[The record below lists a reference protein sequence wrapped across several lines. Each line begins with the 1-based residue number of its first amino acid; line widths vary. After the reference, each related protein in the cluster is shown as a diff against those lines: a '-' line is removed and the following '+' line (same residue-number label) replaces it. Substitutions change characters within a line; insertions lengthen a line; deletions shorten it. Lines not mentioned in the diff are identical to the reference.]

1 MSNMLENRTWEPV
14 KDVGQPRIDAVWKFK
29 TKLDPDGKMIRKA
42 RLVARGC
49 KQSKSESI
57 YAHVPSSTTIKA
69 FLAIVANRQLKL
81 EQLDIKAAY
90 LNSHLNEEI
99 YMTIPERFPNK
110 GRLCRLNKAIY
121 GLKQAFQA
129 WIAEFE
135 SFMKKNK
142 FVNSEVDTC
151 LY

>member
-14 KDVGQPRIDAVWKFK
+14 KDVGQPRIDAMWKFK
-29 TKLDPDGKMIRKA
+29 MKLDPDGKMIRKA
-42 RLVARGC
+42 RPVARGC
-49 KQSKSESI
+49 KQSKSKSI

-99 YMTIPERFPNK
+99 YMTIPGFPNK
-110 GRLCRLNKAIY
+110 GRLYRLYKAIY
-121 GLKQAFQA
+121 GLKQASQA

>member
-1 MSNMLENRTWEPV
+1 
-14 KDVGQPRIDAVWKFK
+14 
-29 TKLDPDGKMIRKA
+29 MIRKA

-49 KQSKSESI
+49 KQSKRKSI
-57 YAHVPSSTTIKA
+57 YVHIPSSTTIKA

-99 YMTIPERFPNK
+99 YMTIPEGFSNK
-110 GRLCRLNKAIY
+110 GRFCRLYKAIY
-121 GLKQAFQA
+121 GLKQASQA

>member
-49 KQSKSESI
+49 KQSKSKSI

-69 FLAIVANRQLKL
+69 FLAMSPI
-81 EQLDIKAAY
+81 DS
-90 LNSHLNEEI
+90 LNWSN
-99 YMTIPERFPNK
+99 
-110 GRLCRLNKAIY
+110 
-121 GLKQAFQA
+121 
-129 WIAEFE
+129 
-135 SFMKKNK
+135 
-142 FVNSEVDTC
+142 
-151 LY
+151 